1 MDAAPE
7 PLVRRITNCH
17 IHTFTSDHVPNRL
30 LPLGLG
36 PLLKV
41 SLLRHPLR
49 ALLALVDPFD
59 GRDRFQRAANV
70 IDIASGTT
78 QRAVL
83 ERVRRR
89 YPSGTRFVVL
99 AMDLAYMG
107 AGRVPV
113 PLEQQHEELAQ
124 LRDDVGDVVV
134 PFAAVDPRRPG
145 VAAMLAQLVEQRG
158 FAGVKVYPNL
168 GYAPTHPVL
177 MEEVWPYAEARG
189 LPVMTH
195 CSRGGVR
202 GREVSRAQL
211 DDLAA
216 PWCWEPV
223 LERFPALRVCLAH
236 MGGDEEWRAYFANDP
251 EGTGRE
257 VPARPS
263 WLAAIL
269 DLLRSGRFPSLY
281 TDVSYTV
288 FNVERYVPALK
299 VFLADPRVGARVLF
313 GSDYYMVEQER
324 FEERLLALRLRGTLG
339 EALFWQV
346 AEENPARWLEG

>member
-1 MDAAPE
+1 MDPTPAP
-7 PLVRRITNCH
+7 PARRITNCH
-17 IHTFTSDHVPNRL
+17 VHTFTSDHVPDRF
-30 LPLGLG
+30 LPLGMG

-41 SLLRHPLR
+41 PLLRHPLR

-59 GRDRFQRAANV
+59 GRDRFQRAANFL
-70 IDIASGTT
+70 DIASGRS

-107 AGRVPV
+107 AGRVPAS
-113 PLEQQHEELAQ
+113 LEQQHDELAQ
-124 LRDDVGDVVV
+124 LRDDLGDVVV

-346 AEENPARWLEG
+346 AEENPARGLEG